1 MELEEAR
8 LKAAGLFDAIGLPS
22 NRRLIDVGRRE
33 GQGLGFVE
41 QLLAMTP
48 TGFPLPQ
55 LLHFGFT
62 RLLDLQTY
70 GPEEKL
76 LWGICFD
83 YCGGM
88 FGFEHRKFGLR
99 VRCEP
104 SNLDSPLLQS

>member
-62 RLLDLQTY
+62 RLLDR
-70 GPEEKL
+70 KL
-76 LWGICFD
+76 MARKRNCF
-83 YCGGM
+83 GGYASIIVA
-88 FGFEHRKFGLR
+88 GRSVLNI
-99 VRCEP
+99 V
-104 SNLDSPLLQS
+104 NLD